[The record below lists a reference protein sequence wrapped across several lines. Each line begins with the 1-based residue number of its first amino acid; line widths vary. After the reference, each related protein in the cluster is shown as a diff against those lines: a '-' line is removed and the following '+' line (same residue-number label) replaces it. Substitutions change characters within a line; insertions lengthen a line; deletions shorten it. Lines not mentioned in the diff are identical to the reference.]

1 MNKRNMRKILL
12 AAAAIT
18 LMITTAVF
26 TSCDKLLDELDD
38 MNDGRAYYTYKA
50 QSSDSDF
57 MDAVGAFDS
66 AIRNSVGTGAI
77 LGGDDDKVIEACN
90 ACYENLKQRFNRK
103 SGIVTIIKTRHPD
116 GKSKMLTAYA
126 FE

>member
-1 MNKRNMRKILL
+1 MNSKLYKLRLM

-18 LMITTAVF
+18 LMTAVF

-50 QSSDSDF
+50 QSNDF
-57 MDAVGAFDS
+57 DYKDGAGPFDT
-66 AIRNSVGTGAI
+66 AIRNSVGLDPI
-77 LGGDDDKVIEACN
+77 LGGNDNKVIEACN
-90 ACYENLKQRFNRK
+90 ACYENLKQRLNGR
-103 SGIVTIIKTRHPD
+103 SGMVVIIKTRHPD

-126 FE
+126 FQ

>member
-1 MNKRNMRKILL
+1 MNSKHYKLRLM

-18 LMITTAVF
+18 LMTAVF
-26 TSCDKLLDELDD
+26 TSCDKLDEWEG

-50 QSSDSDF
+50 QSNDSDF
-57 MDAVGAFDS
+57 KDAVGAFDS
-66 AIRNSVGTGAI
+66 AISNSVGTGAI

-90 ACYENLKQRFNRK
+90 ACYENLKQRLNGR
-103 SGIVTIIKTRHPD
+103 SGMVVIIKTRHPD

-126 FE
+126 FQ

>member
-1 MNKRNMRKILL
+1 MKKYFFLM
-12 AAAAIT
+12 AAATIT
-18 LMITTAVF
+18 LMTAVF

-50 QSSDSDF
+50 QSSNSDF

-90 ACYENLKQRFNRK
+90 ACYENLKQQLNGK
-103 SGIVTIIKTRHPD
+103 SGMVIIIKTRHPD

-126 FE
+126 FQ

>member
-1 MNKRNMRKILL
+1 MNSKHYKLRLM

-18 LMITTAVF
+18 LMTAVF
-26 TSCDKLLDELDD
+26 TSCDKLDEWEG

-50 QSSDSDF
+50 QSNDSDF
-57 MDAVGAFDS
+57 KDAVGAFDS

-90 ACYENLKQRFNRK
+90 ACYENLKQRLNGK
-103 SGIVTIIKTRHPD
+103 SGMVVIIKTRHPD

-126 FE
+126 FQ

>member
-1 MNKRNMRKILL
+1 MNSKHYKLRLM

-18 LMITTAVF
+18 LMTAVF
-26 TSCDKLLDELDD
+26 TSCDQLDEWEG

-50 QSSDSDF
+50 QSDDSDF
-57 MDAVGAFDS
+57 KDAVGAFDT
-66 AIRNSVGTGAI
+66 AIRNSVGLDPI

-90 ACYENLKQRFNRK
+90 ACYENLKQRLNGK
-103 SGIVTIIKTRHPD
+103 SGMVIIIKTRHPD

-126 FE
+126 FQ

>member
-1 MNKRNMRKILL
+1 MKKILM

-18 LMITTAVF
+18 LLLTTAVF
-26 TSCDKLLDELDD
+26 TSCEKLEEWEG

-50 QSSDSDF
+50 QSNDSDF
-57 MDAVGAFDS
+57 KDAVGAFDS

-90 ACYENLKQRFNRK
+90 ACYENLKQRLNGK
-103 SGIVTIIKTRHPD
+103 SGMVTIIKTRHPD
-116 GKSKMLTAYA
+116 GKSKMLTAYT
-126 FE
+126 FQ

>member
-1 MNKRNMRKILL
+1 MKKYFFLM

-18 LMITTAVF
+18 LMTTTVL
-26 TSCDKLLDELDD
+26 TSCDKLDEWEG
-38 MNDGRAYYTYKA
+38 MNDGRACYTYKA
-50 QSSDSDF
+50 QSNDF
-57 MDAVGAFDS
+57 DYKDGAGPFDT
-66 AIRNSVGTGAI
+66 AIHNSVGLDPI
-77 LGGDDDKVIEACN
+77 LGGNDDKVIEACN

-103 SGIVTIIKTRHPD
+103 SGMVTIIKTRHPD

>member
-1 MNKRNMRKILL
+1 MNSKHYKLRLM

-18 LMITTAVF
+18 LLLTTAVF
-26 TSCDKLLDELDD
+26 TSCDKLDEWEG
-38 MNDGRAYYTYKA
+38 MNDSRAYYTYKA
-50 QSSDSDF
+50 QSNDSDF
-57 MDAVGAFDS
+57 KDAVGAFDS

-90 ACYENLKQRFNRK
+90 ACYENLKQRLNGK
-103 SGIVTIIKTRHPD
+103 SGMVTIIKTRHPD

-126 FE
+126 FQ